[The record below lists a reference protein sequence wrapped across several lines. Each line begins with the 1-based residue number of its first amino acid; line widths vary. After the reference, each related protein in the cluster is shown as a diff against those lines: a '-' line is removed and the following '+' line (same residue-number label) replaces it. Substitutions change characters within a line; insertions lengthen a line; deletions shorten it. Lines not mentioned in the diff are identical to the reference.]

1 MGAADLLAWPGGLL
15 DRLRAKP
22 LEPGEMIEQLS
33 IAASIGST
41 RAHRRLGEIVD
52 DHDAPLLTRQRAR
65 IAWFRCC
72 IRYGHPDNRERTP
85 KCP

>member
-41 RAHRRLGEIVD
+41 RAHRRLGEIAD

-65 IAWFRCC
+65 IAW
-72 IRYGHPDNRERTP
+72 IRLYIKHGHPDDRNPT
-85 KCP
+85 